1 MQQSTLSIMDGTFM
15 QQMRSSPPSPN
26 GREIKNPYLYDY
38 SDPHLRRRLPL
49 LDAHRLTPMLD
60 AVRSLNLRTCVE
72 DPRLAQAMTRGKALS
87 PPPSPRLL
95 YESYTYEDQLQPDE
109 FTPDDAYPTHDAIVR
124 FYWALSGEAVRR
136 RENTYLHAGREAIVV
151 CVGFRHRLDD
161 VMYTAQAY
169 AGIPLQ
175 IAWPALR
182 PESHLLSRCA
192 QTRAMDLFV
201 LEARRHHEPA

>member
-1 MQQSTLSIMDGTFM
+1 
-15 QQMRSSPPSPN
+15 
-26 GREIKNPYLYDY
+26 
-38 SDPHLRRRLPL
+38 
-49 LDAHRLTPMLD
+49 MLD

-72 DPRLAQAMTRGKALS
+72 DPRLAQAMTRGRELS
-87 PPPSPRLL
+87 RPPTPYPLMEDPS
-95 YESYTYEDQLQPDE
+95 EPDAD
-109 FTPDDAYPTHDAIVR
+109 PMQYIHPMHDGIVR

-151 CVGFRHRLDD
+151 CVSFRHRLDD

-182 PESHLLSRCA
+182 PESHLLSHCA
-192 QTRAMDLFV
+192 QTRVMDLFV
-201 LEARRHHEPA
+201 LEARRHLEPA